1 MIILFVI
8 VDYKHLCCVG
18 QNMSGIL
25 GVVILLLGS
34 PVVVANPLQESSQ
47 DNMKSLR
54 LVMPAV
60 SPQEVFVF
68 SSCIYCLK
76 IMNLLLN
83 KLYMQ

>member
-1 MIILFVI
+1 MP
-8 VDYKHLCCVG
+8 
-18 QNMSGIL
+18 GIL
-25 GVVILLLGS
+25 GVVIFLLGS

-47 DNMKSLR
+47 DNLKSLR

-60 SPQEVFVF
+60 SPQEVFF
-68 SSCIYCLK
+68 SFCIYCLK